1 MCKYKVNLKIIPFFL
16 SASILTSFSTFLEH
30 RFSMLTLLVFWC
42 IKTIYVSKIHTKNFD
57 ASSIVSIGSS
67 NASTIVISAGTN
79 THSIVIV
86 TIGNGN
92 SSIIAIVFL
101 TVRLKVVVAEPK
113 LQAPSYNYRFP
124 HHC

>member
-1 MCKYKVNLKIIPFFL
+1 M
-16 SASILTSFSTFLEH
+16 
-30 RFSMLTLLVFWC
+30 
-42 IKTIYVSKIHTKNFD
+42 
-57 ASSIVSIGSS
+57 VSISS
-67 NASTIVISAGTN
+67 SDASTIVIIAGTN

-101 TVRLKVVVAEPK
+101 TVRLKVVVAEPT

>member
-1 MCKYKVNLKIIPFFL
+1 MCKYKANLKIIPFFL
-16 SASILTSFSTFLEH
+16 SARINFNFILNVFGTPIFNANA
-30 RFSMLTLLVFWC
+30 LVQ
-42 IKTIYVSKIHTKNFD
+42 IKAIYVSKIHTKNFD
-57 ASSIVSIGSS
+57 ASSIVSMGSS

-79 THSIVIV
+79 TQSIVIV

-101 TVRLKVVVAEPK
+101 TIRLKVVVAEPT